1 MKRSHKEWAR
11 LQDSFKQ
18 MTPGQKLDYIFAYYK
33 LPLFTAC
40 VVVALLISSVWHALT
55 KKETVLY
62 VAYVNVTAGE
72 TLDRALTEG
81 YLQYKELDPKKQE
94 MIVYRN
100 LYITE
105 DASVEDHQFIYASKM
120 KLIGSID
127 ASRLDVVLM
136 DEDAYSQMSK
146 SGFLYTFPDIADKNP
161 EIIQELSPYITENDV
176 IIEDNAVEYN
186 LNEAEE
192 YSAVTERRQNAIKVS
207 GFPVFQKAGMS
218 GEVYAGII
226 ANTKRPRQSLA
237 FLQYLLVAE

>member
-1 MKRSHKEWAR
+1 MKRFHKERAR

-105 DASVEDHQFIYASKM
+105 DRFHFFI
-120 KLIGSID
+120 L
-127 ASRLDVVLM
+127 LLCV
-136 DEDAYSQMSK
+136 
-146 SGFLYTFPDIADKNP
+146 
-161 EIIQELSPYITENDV
+161 
-176 IIEDNAVEYN
+176 
-186 LNEAEE
+186 
-192 YSAVTERRQNAIKVS
+192 
-207 GFPVFQKAGMS
+207 QKA
-218 GEVYAGII
+218 
-226 ANTKRPRQSLA
+226 
-237 FLQYLLVAE
+237 